1 MNRGWPTL
9 TPRPAIRVQSPDFK
23 SELFWGLDCKNSQ
36 FYRLQQP
43 HSLTLRPKEPMTS
56 KVKENE
62 EFAEW
67 FRDWIA
73 VIQQSLTSIERTL
86 PEKTAGAN
94 VQEHSDGTHLLGS
107 ELRAASDRSP
117 A

>member
-1 MNRGWPTL
+1 
-9 TPRPAIRVQSPDFK
+9 
-23 SELFWGLDCKNSQ
+23 
-36 FYRLQQP
+36 
-43 HSLTLRPKEPMTS
+43 MTS

-62 EFAEW
+62 ELAEW

-73 VIQQSLTSIERTL
+73 VIQQSLASVERTL

-94 VQEHSDGTHLLGS
+94 VQEHSDGTYLLGP
-107 ELRAASDRSP
+107 ELRAASGRFP